1 MASQG
6 DQPPRGDAGIDIT
19 TLLLS
24 AIASA
29 AAAYITSQLW
39 GPGTLFSAAMAPV
52 IVALVK
58 EGLRKPTEKV
68 ATVATVSRWSRTSA
82 SDPGLVAEPDER
94 PSLDVHRDPDAP
106 HVVLP
111 PVVPAATITPVRVV
125 LDARPAPALAAGGH
139 HRPAR
144 LRRGRGRFTVPELIA
159 GQSLGGSDKTTIF
172 GGRHRHAKTTESTT
186 STSTTKT
193 KTSTTETT
201 PPAKTTE
208 TVTRTETVT
217 TPAPATTT
225 PTTPAPSTTAPA
237 PSTAAPASP

>member
-29 AAAYITSQLW
+29 AAAYITSKLW

-58 EGLRKPTEKV
+58 EALRKPTEKV

-94 PSLDVHRDPDAP
+94 PLPEVHRDPDAP

-111 PVVPAATITPVRVV
+111 PVVPTATTTPVRVYSTR
-125 LDARPAPALAAGGH
+125 AR
-139 HRPAR
+139 R
-144 LRRGRGRFTVPELIA
+144 LRWRLAVITGLLGFGVAVVVFTVPELIA

-172 GGRHRHAKTTESTT
+172 GGRHRHTKTTESTT

-193 KTSTTETT
+193 NTLTTETT

-225 PTTPAPSTTAPA
+225 PTAPAPSTTA